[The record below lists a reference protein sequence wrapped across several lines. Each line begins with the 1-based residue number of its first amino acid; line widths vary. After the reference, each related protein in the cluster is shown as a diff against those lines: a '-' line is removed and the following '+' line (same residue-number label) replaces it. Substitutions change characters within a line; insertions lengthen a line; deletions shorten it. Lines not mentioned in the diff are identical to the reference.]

1 MDPSAT
7 WIADT
12 QGDVFTSLTAAFTP
26 IFDNLKLKD
35 DFTPIALPK
44 STPRPKSASP
54 NAQQKAKTA
63 ARPASA
69 GGNAKKGDSKSPIQK
84 KQNKRADKPKPKKAK
99 GK

>member
-1 MDPSAT
+1 MDPSET
-7 WIADT
+7 WIADN
-12 QGDVFTSLTAAFTP
+12 QSDLTSLSTEFKV
-26 IFDNLKLKD
+26 IFDNLKLNE
-35 DFTPIALPK
+35 DFNPISPPK
-44 STPRPKSASP
+44 STPRPQSARP
-54 NAQQKAKTA
+54 RAQEKAKTA